1 MERLD
6 GENEQLRQQVADA
19 EAIAAAATA
28 ARLDVEKKEESRIK
42 TAIQRAEKAEKEVD
56 ELIDGFIRICIQ
68 HSASDRR
75 ITENPSH
82 ECSSKINMR
91 KKNLSIWLSS
101 LPTEE
106 NRATSL

>member
-19 EAIAAAATA
+19 VAIAAAATA

-56 ELIDGFIRICIQ
+56 ELIDGFIRVCIQ

-75 ITENPSH
+75 STENPSH
-82 ECSSKINMR
+82 ECRSKIILR
-91 KKNLSIWLSS
+91 KKNLLSWLSS

-106 NRATSL
+106 TSATTL

>member
-19 EAIAAAATA
+19 KAIAAAATA
-28 ARLDVEKKEESRIK
+28 ARLYVEKKEESRIK
-42 TAIQRAEKAEKEVD
+42 TATQRAEKAEKEVD

-68 HSASDRR
+68 RSASDRQL
-75 ITENPSH
+75 TDNPSH
-82 ECSSKINMR
+82 ECSSKINLR
-91 KKNLSIWLSS
+91 KKNLTTWLSL

-106 NRATSL
+106 TSATTL